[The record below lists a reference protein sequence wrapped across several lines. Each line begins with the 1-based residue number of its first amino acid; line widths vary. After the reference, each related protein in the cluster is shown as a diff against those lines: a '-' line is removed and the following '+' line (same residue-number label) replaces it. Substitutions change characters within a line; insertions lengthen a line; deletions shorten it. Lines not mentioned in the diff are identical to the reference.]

1 TRYRQDR
8 FRRGALSDVPSAGR
22 GKFSEKARASAFL
35 HFLGKLP
42 HGFLGDNAAIATGKR
57 SLGVVEGQKKFRP
70 LPLAFFPQS
79 KRLLHGVLFRVQPS
93 AFNRAAG
100 EGFLIRGELYIHG
113 FQNTG
118 KPIPTQ
124 R

>member
-1 TRYRQDR
+1 
-8 FRRGALSDVPSAGR
+8 
-22 GKFSEKARASAFL
+22 
-35 HFLGKLP
+35 
-42 HGFLGDNAAIATGKR
+42 
-57 SLGVVEGQKKFRP
+57 
-70 LPLAFFPQS
+70 
-79 KRLLHGVLFRVQPS
+79 LHGVLFRVQPS